1 MALNY
6 KQRKYC
12 EDCETY
18 YIYTDSGAPDDTEPC
33 PIDAGHTT
41 RDHVTIGVEC
51 GSCSAQLPHQ

>member
-41 RDHVTIGVEC
+41 RD
-51 GSCSAQLPHQ
+51 